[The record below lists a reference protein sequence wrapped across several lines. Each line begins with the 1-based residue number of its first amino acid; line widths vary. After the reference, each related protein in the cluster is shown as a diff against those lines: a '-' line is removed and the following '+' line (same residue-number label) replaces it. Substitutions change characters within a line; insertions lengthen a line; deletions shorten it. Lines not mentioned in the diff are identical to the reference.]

1 MVVVK
6 ADLPRALEILEVGFP
21 GVVGRVETNVSTKVD
36 WRGIIHEEQIVARK
50 KTYSRLVSCISFIA
64 SRSSVPVFLLFCSS
78 LETTEDMVERESTPK
93 NCINFGHRYVE
104 VESGLP

>member
-6 ADLPRALEILEVGFP
+6 ADLPRALEVGFP

-50 KTYSRLVSCISFIA
+50 KTYSRLVSCISFIG